1 MATIH
6 FVDAS
11 NNIGQVYSFS
21 SHVVPRCIAFCDQNG
36 TIQYIPTDGSG
47 NSHYDQDMGS
57 YINRYYY
64 SSSKPSIHA
73 VDSGNSICN
82 AYNAVSTIYK

>member
-11 NNIGQVYSFS
+11 NNIGQVYSFI
-21 SHVVPRCIAFCDQNG
+21 SHVAPRCIAFCNQNG
-36 TIQYIPTDGSG
+36 TTQYIPTDGSG
-47 NSHYDQDMGS
+47 NSPYVQDMGY
-57 YINRYYY
+57 YINIYYY
-64 SSSKPSIHA
+64 SSSKPSIHV
-73 VDSGNSICN
+73 VDSNNSICN